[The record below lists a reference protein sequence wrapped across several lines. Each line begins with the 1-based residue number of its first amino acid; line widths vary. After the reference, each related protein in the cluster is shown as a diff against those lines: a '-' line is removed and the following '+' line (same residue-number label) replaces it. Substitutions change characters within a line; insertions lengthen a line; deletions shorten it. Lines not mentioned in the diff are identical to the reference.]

1 MNTTSENN
9 HLSLYKNESM
19 DLFED
24 IKNLSEAR
32 DLLAVIQN
40 QPQLI
45 CEQYWI
51 EMDDI
56 IAVEEEVTARINAI
70 EDKDIKRFCEYKLAV
85 FNDAE
90 MRKAWIKQEIERL
103 QKLMEKVDKEWEN
116 AKKSVDWIM
125 KATKTQKL
133 ETSLNNLSYRKSES
147 VSILD
152 EALIP
157 EEYWKEK
164 VTKTI
169 DKVSIKD
176 AIKSGKDVAG
186 ASIQENMNL
195 QIK

>member
-1 MNTTSENN
+1 
-9 HLSLYKNESM
+9 
-19 DLFED
+19 
-24 IKNLSEAR
+24 
-32 DLLAVIQN
+32 
-40 QPQLI
+40 
-45 CEQYWI
+45 
-51 EMDDI
+51 
-56 IAVEEEVTARINAI
+56 
-70 EDKDIKRFCEYKLAV
+70 
-85 FNDAE
+85 
-90 MRKAWIKQEIERL
+90 
-103 QKLMEKVDKEWEN
+103 
-116 AKKSVDWIM
+116 M
-125 KATKTQKL
+125 KATKTEKL

-152 EALIP
+152 EASIP

>member
-1 MNTTSENN
+1 
-9 HLSLYKNESM
+9 M

-32 DLLAVIQN
+32 DLLAMIQN
-40 QPQLI
+40 DPKTI

-51 EMDDI
+51 EMDDMY
-56 IAVEEEVTARINAI
+56 AVEEEVTARINAI
-70 EDKDIKRFCEYKLAV
+70 EEKDIKKFCEYKLAIV
-85 FNDAE
+85 NDAE

-103 QKLMEKVDKEWEN
+103 QKLMEKVDKEWEK
-116 AKKSVDWIM
+116 AKKSIDWIM
-125 KATKTQKL
+125 KATKTEKL